1 MPNRLEQLEAVI
13 ERGLA
18 TFVEVGEA
26 LLEIRDSRLYRETH
40 ATFDA
45 YCQQRWG
52 IHRSRG
58 YQLMEAAKV
67 VRLLSSADA
76 GMSTAVDIP
85 SETVVRP
92 LVALMHKDPEAVP
105 LVMSV
110 AQDAA
115 EGGAVTDRHVRAAVQ
130 EYMQEE
136 QPIEDERDESMWAA
150 LTGLMESLALLTAH
164 DAARVAATVP
174 PRRRAATA
182 RRLRDLGRYLGRIA
196 WTLEGTGGESE

>member
-1 MPNRLEQLEAVI
+1 MSVAVMPNRLEQLERVI

-18 TFVEVGEA
+18 TFIEVGEA

-40 ATFDA
+40 GTFED
-45 YCQQRWG
+45 YCRERWG
-52 IHRSRG
+52 FSRSRASR
-58 YQLMEAAKV
+58 LISASEV
-67 VRLLSSADA
+67 VRLVPVGTSVPTERIAR
-76 GMSTAVDIP
+76 
-85 SETVVRP
+85 E
-92 LVALMHKDPEAVP
+92 LVPVMREDPEAVA
-105 LVMSV
+105 LVMSE
-110 AQDAA
+110 AQDRAGDEPVTAA
-115 EGGAVTDRHVRAAVQ
+115 AVRAVVK
-130 EYMQEE
+130 EYLQPEE